1 MQCAVYTDAEPT
13 FWGAQKSKWKGSL
26 FEFSQFHVFGICTIV
41 LYKLLNCVTVK
52 NIWKSTKNRPILMN
66 KSLTETEW
74 CHWLVKIR
82 AKCSAKQKRKWAK
95 LSAKLWGIK
104 QKFSKTLGN
113 QAKVQQNSE
122 ESSKSSAKLLW
133 GEMSKL
139 VDLSLPQDRI

>member
-1 MQCAVYTDAEPT
+1 MLLRSLHWC
-13 FWGAQKSKWKGSL
+13 FLGAQNEMKKKLFWIFPVSL
-26 FEFSQFHVFGICTIV
+26 VGMCTIV

-104 QKFSKTLGN
+104 QKFSKTLRN
-113 QAKVQQNSE
+113 QAKVQQNYYE
-122 ESSKSSAKLLW
+122 EKWANWLIF
-133 GEMSKL
+133 
-139 VDLSLPQDRI
+139 LSLRIESNSKAAL